1 MSKGESNIAIV
12 GAFTANLLI
21 AVIKFIAAGITGSS
35 AMLSEGIHSLVDTGN
50 TGLLLF
56 GDYRSKKQATPSHPF
71 GYGRELYFWS
81 LVVAISLFAVGGG
94 MSIYEGILHIQNPEP
109 MEDPFWN
116 YIVISFAFVLS
127 GVSLY
132 VAVKKFV
139 EDNPGKSILTA
150 IKESKDP
157 GTFSILFED
166 AADILGLVIAF
177 LGVYLG
183 HTLNNPYID
192 GAASIIIGLILCSL
206 SLMLAFETKSL
217 LIGESADQEMI
228 DKIVAAV
235 KLNPAVVHVRS
246 PLTLHFGPKDILLA
260 LDIQFDDQLKMNDL
274 ANTIDHIEHDIRSK
288 FPAIKRIYIEVKTI
302 TYFSNSIYKPV

>member
-1 MSKGESNIAIV
+1 MSKAESNIAIV

-21 AVIKFIAAGITGSS
+21 AVIKFIAAAITGSS
-35 AMLSEGIHSLVDTGN
+35 AMLSEGIHSMVDTGN

-56 GDYRSKKQATPSHPF
+56 GDYRSKKSPTPSHPF

-94 MSIYEGILHIQNPEP
+94 MSIYEGILHIQHPQP
-109 MEDPFWN
+109 IEDPLLN
-116 YIVISFAFVLS
+116 YIVIGFAFVLS
-127 GVSLY
+127 AVSLFI
-132 VAVKKFV
+132 AVKKFLK
-139 EDNPGKSILTA
+139 DNPDKSFWRA

-166 AADILGLVIAF
+166 SADLMGLVVAF

-192 GAASIIIGLILCSL
+192 GAASIVIGVILSSL

-217 LIGESADQEMI
+217 LIGESADQALI
-228 DKIVAAV
+228 DKVVVII
-235 KLNPAVVHVRS
+235 KENPAVVNVRS

-260 LDIQFDDQLKMNDL
+260 VDIQFDEKLVMNDI
-274 ANTIDHIEHDIRSK
+274 AKSIDQIESRIRHQ
-288 FPAIKRIYIEVKTI
+288 FPEIKRIYVEIKSI
-302 TYFSNSIYKPV
+302 TYFSEPTHKPV